1 MSYLASESTNSY
13 LNIEEKNDLLY
24 LFQDLQLANTCN
36 ERQKLIETNQ
46 TLKTFGN
53 QHNFLTGYLF
63 DILFNYDY
71 EKALTQI
78 ERTDEEK
85 IAFMVVNAWKTIAP
99 IDEINKV
106 IDQISKCYPKEYV
119 D

>member
-1 MSYLASESTNSY
+1 M
-13 LNIEEKNDLLY
+13 NIEEKDDLLY
-24 LFQDLQLANTCN
+24 LLRELQLANTCN

-53 QHNFLTGYLF
+53 RHNFLIGYLF
-63 DILFNYDY
+63 DVLFNYDY
-71 EKALTQI
+71 EKALI
-78 ERTDEEK
+78 PIDRTDEEK
-85 IAFMVVNAWKTIAP
+85 VAFMVVNTWNNIAS